1 MVEETRRRATDLSR
15 YAQVVGPRIDANVA
29 NQKSSMQESF
39 PITTDIRAKSF
50 LRAYV
55 FSTDHKT
62 IGLQYFFLSLAAV
75 LIGTLLSLL
84 MRIHLVWPKL
94 AIPFLGQIK
103 PEDYLQYLTMHGTL
117 MVFFVL
123 SNVPQNGFGNYFLPL
138 QLGTSEM
145 AFPRL
150 NMLGFW
156 ITLAAFLVLLA
167 AFFVPGGASLA
178 GWTQYAPL
186 SAIPSAGPGQGLG
199 TDLWLT
205 SIGLFCLASVL
216 SAINFIT
223 TTIKLRA
230 EGMTWMRMPL
240 PCWTWFVAAILS
252 LLAFSILLGAVILLL
267 LDRNAGTSFFEP
279 SGLLVSGQTI
289 SHNGGSPLLWQH
301 LFWFFGHPEV
311 YIAILPGMG
320 VTSHLLSVFSRKPV
334 FGYRAM
340 VAATIAIGGLGFMV
354 WGHHMF
360 VSGMD
365 PHAGFAF
372 SALTT
377 AIAVPSAI
385 KVFNWIGTLWGG
397 RIRFHT
403 PLLFSVGFVSL
414 FIAGGLTGPMLAQP
428 ALDIYLHDTYF
439 VVAHFHL
446 IMAMAGLF
454 AVFAAT
460 YFWFPIMFGR
470 VMNERLGK
478 LHFWTTFLGAYAI
491 FMPMHLLGA
500 AGHPRRYSEL
510 NGVLYV
516 QALAPLQKFITVAA
530 IITICGQLLFIVNFF
545 WSMLRGRVAA
555 ANPWQCTT
563 LEWTLPPSPAA
574 QPIVVNHGPYEY
586 SVPGAK
592 TDFLMQ
598 DAPATQ

>member
-1 MVEETRRRATDLSR
+1 MEQRS
-15 YAQVVGPRIDANVA
+15 
-29 NQKSSMQESF
+29 
-39 PITTDIRAKSF
+39 PITAQIAVESLVR
-50 LRAYV
+50 RYI
-55 FSTDHKT
+55 FSTDHKV

-84 MRIHLVWPKL
+84 MRIHLVWPNL
-94 AIPFLGQIK
+94 TIPFIGQIK
-103 PEDYLQYLTMHGTL
+103 PETYLQYLTMHGTL

-123 SNVPQNGFGNYFLPL
+123 STVPLSGFGNFFLPL
-138 QLGTSEM
+138 QLGASEM

-156 ITLAAFLVLLA
+156 ITVLALLVLLA

-186 SAIPSAGPGQGLG
+186 SAIPAAGPGQGMG
-199 TDLWLT
+199 TDLWLS
-205 SIGLFCLASVL
+205 SIGLFSIASVL

-223 TTIKLRA
+223 TTIKLRTG
-230 EGMTWMRMPL
+230 GMHWMRMPL
-240 PCWTWFVAAILS
+240 PCWTWFVAASLS

-267 LDRNAGTSFFEP
+267 LDRNAGTSVFVP
-279 SGLLVSGQTI
+279 GGLVVSGQTVER
-289 SHNGGSPLLWQH
+289 NGGSPLLWQH

-320 VTSHLLSVFSRKPV
+320 ITSHLLSVFSRKPV

-340 VAATIAIGGLGFMV
+340 VAATIAIGALGFMV

-365 PHAGFAF
+365 PYAGFAF

-385 KVFNWIGTLWGG
+385 KTFNWLGTIWGG
-397 RIRFHT
+397 RLRFNT
-403 PLLFSVGFVSL
+403 PLLFSIGFVSL
-414 FIAGGLTGPMLAQP
+414 FITGGLTGPILAQP
-428 ALDIYLHDTYF
+428 ALNIYVHDTYF

-460 YFWFPIMFGR
+460 HFWFPKMFGR
-470 VMNERLGK
+470 MMSERLGK
-478 LHFWTTFLGAYAI
+478 LHFWITFLGAYAI
-491 FMPMHLLGA
+491 FLPMHLLGI

-510 NGVLYV
+510 TGVHYV
-516 QALAPLQKFITVAA
+516 TALLPLQRFITYAA
-530 IITICGQLLFIVNFF
+530 ILTISAQLIFIVNFF
-545 WSMLRGRVAA
+545 WSMFKGAA
-555 ANPWQCTT
+555 AGANPWQCTT
-563 LEWTLPPSPAA
+563 LEWTLASPAA
-574 QPIVVNHGPYEY
+574 RYGFGDHQPVVNCGAYEY
-586 SVPGAK
+586 SVPGAES
-592 TDFLMQ
+592 DFRMQ
-598 DAPATQ
+598 DSLTTS

>member
-1 MVEETRRRATDLSR
+1 
-15 YAQVVGPRIDANVA
+15 
-29 NQKSSMQESF
+29 MQESF
-39 PITTDIRAKSF
+39 HITTESRARGVLGTYLF
-50 LRAYV
+50 T
-55 FSTDHKT
+55 TDHKVV
-62 IGLQYFFLSLAAV
+62 GLQYFFLSLAAV
-75 LIGTLLSLL
+75 LIGTVLSLL
-84 MRIHLVWPKL
+84 MRIHLVWPN
-94 AIPFLGQIK
+94 AVIPFLGQIK
-103 PEDYLQYLTMHGTL
+103 PENYLQFLTMHGTL

-123 SNVPQNGFGNYFLPL
+123 STAPQNGFGNYFLPL
-138 QLGTSEM
+138 QLGASEM

-150 NMLGFW
+150 NMIGFW
-156 ITLAAFLVLLA
+156 ISLTAFLALVA

-186 SAIPSAGPGQGLG
+186 SAIPSAGPGQGTG
-199 TDLWLT
+199 TDLWLG
-205 SIGLFCLASVL
+205 SIGLFCVASVL

-223 TTIKLRA
+223 TTVKSRA
-230 EGMTWMRMPL
+230 KGMTWMRMPL
-240 PCWTWFVAAILS
+240 TCWTWFVAAILS

-267 LDRNAGTSFFEP
+267 LDRKAGTSFFEP
-279 SGLLVSGQTI
+279 SGLLVSGRAI
-289 SHNGGSPLLWQH
+289 DHNGGSPLLWQH

-340 VAATIAIGGLGFMV
+340 VGATIAIGALGFMV

-365 PHAGFAF
+365 PYAGFAF
-372 SALTT
+372 STLTT

-385 KVFNWIGTLWGG
+385 KTFNWISTLWGG
-397 RIRFHT
+397 RIRFTT

-414 FIAGGLTGPMLAQP
+414 FITGGLSGPMLAQP

-454 AVFAAT
+454 GVFAAT
-460 YFWFPIMFGR
+460 YFWFPKMFGR
-470 VMNERLGK
+470 MMSERLGK
-478 LHFWTTFLGAYAI
+478 FHFWITLFGAYAT

-500 AGHPRRYSEL
+500 AGHPRRYAEL
-510 NGVLYV
+510 TGVRYV
-516 QALAPLQKFITVAA
+516 MALEPLQRFITVAA
-530 IITICGQLLFIVNFF
+530 IITISGQLLFLVNFF
-545 WSMLRGRVAA
+545 WSMFRGAA
-555 ANPWQCTT
+555 AAENPWECTT
-563 LEWTLPPSPAA
+563 LEWTLASPPAKHGFGREP
-574 QPIVVNHGPYEY
+574 VVNHAPYEY
-586 SVPGAK
+586 SVPGAQ

-598 DAPATQ
+598 DAAGQ

>member
-1 MVEETRRRATDLSR
+1 MEQRS
-15 YAQVVGPRIDANVA
+15 
-29 NQKSSMQESF
+29 
-39 PITTDIRAKSF
+39 PITTQLAAESLVRRYI
-50 LRAYV
+50 
-55 FSTDHKT
+55 FSTDHKI

-84 MRIHLVWPKL
+84 MRIHLVWPNL
-94 AIPFLGQIK
+94 TIPFIGQIK
-103 PEDYLQYLTMHGTL
+103 PETYLQYLTMHGTL

-123 SNVPQNGFGNYFLPL
+123 STVPLSGFGNFFLPL
-138 QLGTSEM
+138 QLGVSEM

-156 ITLAAFLVLLA
+156 ITLLALLVLLA

-186 SAIPSAGPGQGLG
+186 SAIPAAGPGQGMG
-199 TDLWLT
+199 TDLWLS
-205 SIGLFCLASVL
+205 SIGLFSIASVL
-216 SAINFIT
+216 SAINFLT

-230 EGMTWMRMPL
+230 KGMHWMRMPL
-240 PCWTWFVAAILS
+240 PCWTWFVAATLS

-267 LDRNAGTSFFEP
+267 LDRNAGTSFFVP
-279 SGLLVSGQTI
+279 GGLIVSGQ
-289 SHNGGSPLLWQH
+289 SVERSGGSPLLWQH

-320 VTSHLLSVFSRKPV
+320 ITSHLLSVFSRKPV

-340 VAATIAIGGLGFMV
+340 VGATIAIGALGFMV

-365 PHAGFAF
+365 PYAGFAF

-385 KVFNWIGTLWGG
+385 KTFNWLGTIWGG
-397 RIRFHT
+397 RLHFNT
-403 PLLFSVGFVSL
+403 PLLFSIGFVSL
-414 FIAGGLTGPMLAQP
+414 FITGGLTGPILAQP
-428 ALDIYLHDTYF
+428 ALNIYVHDTYF

-460 YFWFPIMFGR
+460 HFWFPKMFGR
-470 VMNERLGK
+470 MMNERLGK

-491 FMPMHLLGA
+491 FLPMHLLGI

-510 NGVLYV
+510 TGVHYV
-516 QALAPLQKFITVAA
+516 TALIPLQRFITYAA
-530 IITICGQLLFIVNFF
+530 ILTISAQLIFLVNFF
-545 WSMLRGRVAA
+545 WSMFRGAA
-555 ANPWQCTT
+555 AGANPWQCTT
-563 LEWTLPPSPAA
+563 LEWTLPSPAA
-574 QPIVVNHGPYEY
+574 RDGFGDHQPVVNHGPYEY
-586 SVPGAK
+586 SVPGAEN
-592 TDFLMQ
+592 DFRMQ
-598 DAPATQ
+598 DSLTTT

>member
-1 MVEETRRRATDLSR
+1 
-15 YAQVVGPRIDANVA
+15 
-29 NQKSSMQESF
+29 MQESP
-39 PITTDIRAKSF
+39 PITTETKAVGVVGRYI
-50 LRAYV
+50 
-55 FSTDHKT
+55 FSTDHKV

-75 LIGTLLSLL
+75 LIGSLLSLL
-84 MRIHLVWPKL
+84 MRIHLVWPNL

-103 PEDYLQYLTMHGTL
+103 PETYLQYLTMHGTL

-123 SNVPQNGFGNYFLPL
+123 STVPLSGFGNFFLPL
-138 QLGTSEM
+138 QLGASEM

-156 ITLAAFLVLLA
+156 ITLLALLVLLA

-186 SAIPSAGPGQGLG
+186 SAIPAAGPGQGMG
-199 TDLWLT
+199 TDLWLS
-205 SIGLFCLASVL
+205 SIGLFSIASVL

-230 EGMTWMRMPL
+230 RGMHWMRMPL
-240 PCWTWFVAAILS
+240 PCWTWFVAACLS

-267 LDRNAGTSFFEP
+267 LDRNAGTSVFVP
-279 SGLLVSGQTI
+279 GGLIVSGQPVGR
-289 SHNGGSPLLWQH
+289 NGGSPLLWQH

-320 VTSHLLSVFSRKPV
+320 ITSHLLSVFSRKPV

-365 PHAGFAF
+365 PYAGFAF

-385 KVFNWIGTLWGG
+385 KTFNWLGTIWGG
-397 RIRFHT
+397 HLRFET
-403 PLLFSVGFVSL
+403 PLLFSIGFVSL
-414 FIAGGLTGPMLAQP
+414 FITGGLTGPILAQP
-428 ALDIYLHDTYF
+428 ALNIYVHDTYF

-460 YFWFPIMFGR
+460 HFWFPKMFGR
-470 VMNERLGK
+470 MMSERLGK
-478 LHFWTTFLGAYAI
+478 LHFWITFLGAYAI
-491 FMPMHLLGA
+491 FLPMHLLGI

-510 NGVLYV
+510 SGVHYV
-516 QALAPLQKFITVAA
+516 TALVPLQRFITYAA
-530 IITICGQLLFIVNFF
+530 ILTISAQVIFLVNFF
-545 WSMLRGRVAA
+545 WSMFRGAA
-555 ANPWQCTT
+555 AGANPWQCTT
-563 LEWTLPPSPAA
+563 LEWTLPSPAGRDGFGDH
-574 QPIVVNHGPYEY
+574 QPVVNHGPYEY
-586 SVPGAK
+586 SVPGSES
-592 TDFLMQ
+592 DFRMQ
-598 DAPATQ
+598 DSLTTT